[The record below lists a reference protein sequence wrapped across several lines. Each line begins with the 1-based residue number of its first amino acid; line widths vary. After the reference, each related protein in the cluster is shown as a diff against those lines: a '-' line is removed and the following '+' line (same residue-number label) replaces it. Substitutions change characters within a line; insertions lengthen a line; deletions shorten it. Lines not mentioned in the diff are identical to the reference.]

1 MKRITILAL
10 AMMLSII
17 SFAQQG
23 SSIPLKTANAT
34 ISNVTVSGTNVTFTV
49 TPNSDVTSWHYQV
62 WEEGRL
68 QDEVITYG
76 GTLAENF

>member
-62 WEEGRL
+62 WE
-68 QDEVITYG
+68 
-76 GTLAENF
+76 

>member
-68 QDEVITYG
+68 QDEVITY
-76 GTLAENF
+76 